1 MQQFTIIRDIVLILL
16 VSIPIIF
23 VFNRLKLPSI
33 VGFLVAGMI
42 IGPHGFQL
50 ISEITEIE
58 VMAEVG
64 VILLLFV
71 IGLEVSLG
79 QLMKMKKFLL
89 LAGGLQLLGTIVFS
103 GALFYSFGIS
113 ITQSI
118 FLAMLL
124 SLSST
129 AIVLKLLS
137 DKREL
142 EAPHGRIALGIL
154 IFQDLAIVPM
164 FIVLPILGSGGGMSI
179 SEIILQLF
187 FAFGVVAVVLF
198 ASKYLMPRIME
209 TLVKM
214 KMREAFTVGILLLL
228 LGTAYL
234 THAVGLSFALGAFI
248 AGLILSE
255 SDYSYQIVAEILPL
269 KDAFNSLFF
278 VSIGLLLNISFVFQ
292 FPYMLIGIT
301 AGVIS
306 IKAAVV
312 IAIVKFM
319 KYPLRTAVL
328 AGLGLAQIGE
338 FSFVLAQAG
347 MDFQLIPDAFY
358 NAFLASSIFTMI
370 LTPFFFMLAPVIA
383 KKFGEIEPV
392 IKAEE
397 NKNKLKKHVIIV
409 GFGLNGKNLARVL
422 KEASIQYIVV
432 EMNPDTFQEQK
443 RKGERIIYG
452 DITRE
457 EILHQTQIN
466 DANIIVF
473 AISDPASARRGLL
486 QAKKMNPDI
495 YAIVRTRFLSE
506 IDELMAIGADEV
518 IPEEFETSLQIFSK
532 VLERYHIPLNIIMR
546 QVALLRGES
555 YTLMRAET
563 ADINSFIHLNEILA
577 GGLTDTFYIGEDN
590 AHINK
595 TLGGLNM
602 RAKTDA
608 TIIAIVR
615 GKETLTNPSGKEVI
629 KPGDTLV
636 ITGNH
641 QSVDRAFQ
649 LLNRGEKKIF

>member
-1 MQQFTIIRDIVLILL
+1 MQQFTIIKDIVIILL

-23 VFNRLKLPSI
+23 VFNKLKIPSI
-33 VGFLVAGMI
+33 VGFLAAGMI

-71 IGLEVSLG
+71 IGLEVSIK
-79 QLMKMKKFLL
+79 QLMRMKKFLII
-89 LAGGLQLLGTIVFS
+89 AGGLQLIGTIAFS
-103 GALFYSFGIS
+103 SIIFYSFGIN

-118 FLAMLL
+118 FLAMLV

-142 EAPHGRIALGIL
+142 EAPHGRIALGVL

-164 FIVLPILGSGGGMSI
+164 FIVLPILGSGSNMPV
-179 SEIILQLF
+179 SEIVLQLF
-187 FAFGVVAVVLF
+187 FAFGVVGVVLL
-198 ASKYLMPRIME
+198 ASNYLMPRILE

-214 KMREAFTVGILLLL
+214 KMREAFTVGILLIL

-248 AGLILSE
+248 AGLILSD
-255 SDYSYQIVAEILPL
+255 SDYSHQIVAEILPL
-269 KDAFNSLFF
+269 KDAFNSIFF
-278 VSIGLLLNISFVFQ
+278 VSIGLLLNIGFVFQ
-292 FPYMLIGIT
+292 FPYLLIGIT
-301 AGVIS
+301 AGI
-306 IKAAVV
+306 IALKAIVV

-347 MDFQLIPDAFY
+347 MNFQLIPDDFY

-370 LTPFFFMLAPVIA
+370 LTPFFFKFAPVIA
-383 KKFGEIEPV
+383 NRFGEIEP
-392 IKAEE
+392 IKKTVEDE
-397 NKNKLKKHVIIV
+397 HKLTKHVIIV

-422 KEASIQYIVV
+422 KEAGIQYIVV

-443 RKGERIIYG
+443 SKGERIIYG

-457 EILHQTQIN
+457 EILHQTKIE

-473 AISDPASARRGLL
+473 AISDPASARRGLI
-486 QAKKMNPDI
+486 QAKIMKPDI

-506 IDELMAIGADEV
+506 IDELMSMGADEV

-532 VLERYHIPLNIIMR
+532 VLERYHIPLNVIMR

-577 GGLTDTFYIGEDN
+577 AGLTDTFYIEGDN
-590 AHINK
+590 IHINK
-595 TLGGLNM
+595 TLSDLNL
-602 RAKTDA
+602 RAKTEA

-615 GKETLTNPSGKEVI
+615 GKGTLTNPSGNEVI
-629 KPGDTLV
+629 KVGDTLV

-649 LLNRGEKKIF
+649 LLNGKK

>member
-1 MQQFTIIRDIVLILL
+1 MQQFTIIKDIVIILL

-23 VFNRLKLPSI
+23 VFNKLKIPSI
-33 VGFLVAGMI
+33 VGFLAAGMI

-71 IGLEVSLG
+71 IGLEVSIK
-79 QLMKMKKFLL
+79 QLMRMKKFLII
-89 LAGGLQLLGTIVFS
+89 AGGLQLIGTIAFS
-103 GALFYSFGIS
+103 SIIFYSFGIN

-118 FLAMLL
+118 FLAMLV

-142 EAPHGRIALGIL
+142 EAPHGRIALGVL

-164 FIVLPILGSGGGMSI
+164 FIVLPILGSGSNMPV
-179 SEIILQLF
+179 SEIVLQLF
-187 FAFGVVAVVLF
+187 FAFGVVGVVLL
-198 ASKYLMPRIME
+198 ASNYLMPRILE

-214 KMREAFTVGILLLL
+214 KMREAFTVGILLIL

-255 SDYSYQIVAEILPL
+255 SDYSHQIVAEILPL
-269 KDAFNSLFF
+269 KDAFNSIFF
-278 VSIGLLLNISFVFQ
+278 VSIGLLLNIGFVFQ
-292 FPYMLIGIT
+292 FPYLLIGIT
-301 AGVIS
+301 AGI
-306 IKAAVV
+306 IALKAIVV

-347 MDFQLIPDAFY
+347 MNFQLIPDDFY

-370 LTPFFFMLAPVIA
+370 LTPFFFKFAPVIA
-383 KKFGEIEPV
+383 NRFGEIEP
-392 IKAEE
+392 IKKTVEDE
-397 NKNKLKKHVIIV
+397 HKLTKHVIIV

-422 KEASIQYIVV
+422 KEAGIQYIVV

-443 RKGERIIYG
+443 SKGERIIYG

-457 EILHQTQIN
+457 EILHQTKIE

-473 AISDPASARRGLL
+473 AISDPASARRGLI
-486 QAKKMNPDI
+486 QAKIMKPDI

-506 IDELMAIGADEV
+506 IDELMSMGADEV

-532 VLERYHIPLNIIMR
+532 VLERYHIPLNVIMR

-577 GGLTDTFYIGEDN
+577 AGLTDTFYIEGDN
-590 AHINK
+590 IHINK
-595 TLGGLNM
+595 TLSDLNL
-602 RAKTDA
+602 RAKTEA

-615 GKETLTNPSGKEVI
+615 GKGTLTNPSGNEVI
-629 KPGDTLV
+629 KVGDTLV

-649 LLNRGEKKIF
+649 LLNGKK

>member
-1 MQQFTIIRDIVLILL
+1 MQQFTIIKDIVIILL

-23 VFNRLKLPSI
+23 VFNKLKIPSI
-33 VGFLVAGMI
+33 VGFLAAGMI

-71 IGLEVSLG
+71 IGLEVSIK
-79 QLMKMKKFLL
+79 QLMRMKKFLII
-89 LAGGLQLLGTIVFS
+89 AGGLQLIGTIAFS
-103 GALFYSFGIS
+103 SIIFYSFGIN

-118 FLAMLL
+118 FLAMLV

-142 EAPHGRIALGIL
+142 EAPHGRIALGVL

-164 FIVLPILGSGGGMSI
+164 FIVLPILGSDSNMPV
-179 SEIILQLF
+179 SEIVLQLF
-187 FAFGVVAVVLF
+187 FAFGVVGVVLL
-198 ASKYLMPRIME
+198 ASNYLMPRILE

-214 KMREAFTVGILLLL
+214 KMREAFTVGILLIL

-255 SDYSYQIVAEILPL
+255 SDYSHQIVAEILPL

-278 VSIGLLLNISFVFQ
+278 VSIGLLLNIGFVFQ
-292 FPYMLIGIT
+292 FPYLLIGIT
-301 AGVIS
+301 AGI
-306 IKAAVV
+306 IALKAIVV
-312 IAIVKFM
+312 TAIVKFM

-347 MDFQLIPDAFY
+347 MDFKLIPDDFY

-370 LTPFFFMLAPVIA
+370 LTPFFFKFAPVIA
-383 KKFGEIEPV
+383 NRFGEIEP
-392 IKAEE
+392 IKKTVEE
-397 NKNKLKKHVIIV
+397 EHKLTQHVIIV

-422 KEASIQYIVV
+422 KEAGIQYIVV

-443 RKGERIIYG
+443 SKGERIIYG

-457 EILHQTQIN
+457 EILHQTKIE

-473 AISDPASARRGLL
+473 AISDPASARRGLI
-486 QAKKMNPDI
+486 QAKIMKPDI

-506 IDELMAIGADEV
+506 IDELMSMGADEV

-532 VLERYHIPLNIIMR
+532 VLERYHIPLNVIMR

-577 GGLTDTFYIGEDN
+577 AGLTDTFYIEGN
-590 AHINK
+590 NIHINK
-595 TLGGLNM
+595 TLSDLNL
-602 RAKTDA
+602 RAKTEA

-615 GKETLTNPSGKEVI
+615 GKETLTNPSGNEVI
-629 KPGDTLV
+629 KAGDTLV
-636 ITGNH
+636 LTGNH

-649 LLNRGEKKIF
+649 LLNGKK

>member
-1 MQQFTIIRDIVLILL
+1 MQQFTIIKDIVIILL

-23 VFNRLKLPSI
+23 VFNKLKIPSI
-33 VGFLVAGMI
+33 VGFLAAGMI

-71 IGLEVSLG
+71 IGLEVSIK
-79 QLMKMKKFLL
+79 QLMRMKKFLII
-89 LAGGLQLLGTIVFS
+89 AGGLQLIGTIAFS
-103 GALFYSFGIS
+103 SIIFYSFGIN

-118 FLAMLL
+118 FLAMLV

-142 EAPHGRIALGIL
+142 EAPHGRIALGVL

-164 FIVLPILGSGGGMSI
+164 FIVLPILGSGSNMPV
-179 SEIILQLF
+179 SEIVLQLF
-187 FAFGVVAVVLF
+187 FAFGVVGVVLL
-198 ASKYLMPRIME
+198 ASNYLMPRILE

-214 KMREAFTVGILLLL
+214 KMREAFTVGILLIL

-255 SDYSYQIVAEILPL
+255 SDYSHQIVAEILPL
-269 KDAFNSLFF
+269 KDAFNSIFF
-278 VSIGLLLNISFVFQ
+278 VSIGLLLNIGFVFQ
-292 FPYMLIGIT
+292 FPYLLIGIT
-301 AGVIS
+301 AGIIVL
-306 IKAAVV
+306 KAIVV

-347 MDFQLIPDAFY
+347 MNFQLIPDDFY

-370 LTPFFFMLAPVIA
+370 LTPFFFKFAPVIA
-383 KKFGEIEPV
+383 NRFGEIEP
-392 IKAEE
+392 IKKTVEDE
-397 NKNKLKKHVIIV
+397 HKLTKHVIIV

-422 KEASIQYIVV
+422 KEAGIQYIVV

-443 RKGERIIYG
+443 SKGERIIYG

-457 EILHQTQIN
+457 EILHQTKIE

-473 AISDPASARRGLL
+473 AISDPASARRGLI
-486 QAKKMNPDI
+486 QAKIMKPDI

-506 IDELMAIGADEV
+506 IDELMSMGADEV

-532 VLERYHIPLNIIMR
+532 VLERYHIPLNVIMR

-577 GGLTDTFYIGEDN
+577 AGLTDTFYIEGDN
-590 AHINK
+590 IHINK
-595 TLGGLNM
+595 TLSDLNL
-602 RAKTDA
+602 RAKTEA

-615 GKETLTNPSGKEVI
+615 GKETLTNPSGNEVI
-629 KPGDTLV
+629 KVGDTLV

-649 LLNRGEKKIF
+649 LLNGKK

>member
-1 MQQFTIIRDIVLILL
+1 MQQFAIIRDIVIILL

-23 VFNRLKLPSI
+23 VFNKLKIPSI
-33 VGFLVAGMI
+33 VGFLAAGMI

-71 IGLEVSLG
+71 IGLEVSIK
-79 QLMKMKKFLL
+79 QLMRMKKFLII
-89 LAGGLQLLGTIVFS
+89 AGGLQLIGTIAFS
-103 GALFYSFGIS
+103 SIIFYSFGIN

-118 FLAMLL
+118 FLAMLV

-142 EAPHGRIALGIL
+142 EAPHGRIALGVL

-164 FIVLPILGSGGGMSI
+164 FIVLPTLGSGSNMPV
-179 SEIILQLF
+179 SEIVLQLF
-187 FAFGVVAVVLF
+187 FAFGVVGVVLL
-198 ASKYLMPRIME
+198 ASNYLMPRILE

-214 KMREAFTVGILLLL
+214 KMREAFTVGILLIL

-255 SDYSYQIVAEILPL
+255 SDYSHQIVAEILPL
-269 KDAFNSLFF
+269 KDAFNSIFF
-278 VSIGLLLNISFVFQ
+278 VSIGLLLNIGFVFQ
-292 FPYMLIGIT
+292 FPYLLIGIT
-301 AGVIS
+301 AGIIVL
-306 IKAAVV
+306 KAIVV

-347 MDFQLIPDAFY
+347 MNFQLIPDDFY

-370 LTPFFFMLAPVIA
+370 LTPFFFKFAPVIA
-383 KKFGEIEPV
+383 NRFGEIEP
-392 IKAEE
+392 IKKTVEDE
-397 NKNKLKKHVIIV
+397 HKLTKHVIIV

-422 KEASIQYIVV
+422 KEAGIQYIVV

-443 RKGERIIYG
+443 SKGERIIYG

-457 EILHQTQIN
+457 EILHQTKIE

-473 AISDPASARRGLL
+473 AISDPASARRGLI
-486 QAKKMNPDI
+486 QAKIMKPDI

-506 IDELMAIGADEV
+506 IDELMSMGADEV

-532 VLERYHIPLNIIMR
+532 VLERYHIPLNVIMR
-546 QVALLRGES
+546 QVALLREES

-577 GGLTDTFYIGEDN
+577 AGLTDTFYIEGDN
-590 AHINK
+590 IHINK
-595 TLGGLNM
+595 TLSDLNL
-602 RAKTDA
+602 RAKTEA

-615 GKETLTNPSGKEVI
+615 GKETLTNPSGNEVI
-629 KPGDTLV
+629 KVGDTLV

-649 LLNRGEKKIF
+649 LLNGKK

>member
-1 MQQFTIIRDIVLILL
+1 MQQFTIIKDIVIILL

-23 VFNRLKLPSI
+23 VFNKLKIPSI
-33 VGFLVAGMI
+33 VGFLAAGMI

-71 IGLEVSLG
+71 IGLEVSIK
-79 QLMKMKKFLL
+79 QLMRMKKFLII
-89 LAGGLQLLGTIVFS
+89 AGGLQLIGTIAFS
-103 GALFYSFGIS
+103 SIIFYSFGIN

-118 FLAMLL
+118 FLAMLV

-137 DKREL
+137 GKREL
-142 EAPHGRIALGIL
+142 EAPHGRIALGVL

-164 FIVLPILGSGGGMSI
+164 FIVLPILGSGSNMPV
-179 SEIILQLF
+179 SEIVLQLF
-187 FAFGVVAVVLF
+187 FAFGVVGVVLL
-198 ASKYLMPRIME
+198 ASNYLMPRILE

-214 KMREAFTVGILLLL
+214 KMREAFTVGILLIL

-255 SDYSYQIVAEILPL
+255 SDYSHQIVAEILPL
-269 KDAFNSLFF
+269 KDAFNSIFF
-278 VSIGLLLNISFVFQ
+278 VSIGLLLNIGFVFQ
-292 FPYMLIGIT
+292 FPYLLIGIT
-301 AGVIS
+301 AGI
-306 IKAAVV
+306 IALKAIVV

-347 MDFQLIPDAFY
+347 MNFQLIPDDFY

-370 LTPFFFMLAPVIA
+370 LTPFFFKFAPVIA
-383 KKFGEIEPV
+383 NRFGEIEP
-392 IKAEE
+392 IKKTVEDE
-397 NKNKLKKHVIIV
+397 HKLTKHVIIV

-422 KEASIQYIVV
+422 KEAGIQYIVV

-443 RKGERIIYG
+443 SKGERIIYG

-457 EILHQTQIN
+457 EILHQTKIE

-473 AISDPASARRGLL
+473 AISDPASARRGLI
-486 QAKKMNPDI
+486 QAKIMKPDI

-506 IDELMAIGADEV
+506 IDELMSMGADEV

-532 VLERYHIPLNIIMR
+532 VLERYHIPLNVIMR

-577 GGLTDTFYIGEDN
+577 AGLTDTFYIEGDN
-590 AHINK
+590 IHINK
-595 TLGGLNM
+595 TLSDLNL
-602 RAKTDA
+602 RAKTEA

-615 GKETLTNPSGKEVI
+615 GKETLTNPSGNEVI
-629 KPGDTLV
+629 KVGDTLV

-649 LLNRGEKKIF
+649 LLNGKK

>member
-1 MQQFTIIRDIVLILL
+1 MQQFTIIKDIVIILL

-23 VFNRLKLPSI
+23 VFNKLKIPSI
-33 VGFLVAGMI
+33 VGFLAAGMI

-71 IGLEVSLG
+71 IGLEVSIK
-79 QLMKMKKFLL
+79 QLMRMKKFLII
-89 LAGGLQLLGTIVFS
+89 AGGLQLIGTIAFS
-103 GALFYSFGIS
+103 SIIFYSFGIN

-118 FLAMLL
+118 FLAMLV

-142 EAPHGRIALGIL
+142 EAPHGRIALGVL

-164 FIVLPILGSGGGMSI
+164 FIVLPILGSGSNMPV
-179 SEIILQLF
+179 SEIVLQLF
-187 FAFGVVAVVLF
+187 FAFGVVGVVLL
-198 ASKYLMPRIME
+198 ASNYLMPRILE

-214 KMREAFTVGILLLL
+214 KMREAFTVGILLIL

-255 SDYSYQIVAEILPL
+255 SDYSHQIVAEILPL
-269 KDAFNSLFF
+269 KDAFNSIFF
-278 VSIGLLLNISFVFQ
+278 VSIGLLLNIGFVFQ
-292 FPYMLIGIT
+292 FPYLLIGIT
-301 AGVIS
+301 AGI
-306 IKAAVV
+306 IALKAIVV

-347 MDFQLIPDAFY
+347 MNFQLIPDDFY

-370 LTPFFFMLAPVIA
+370 LTPFFFKFAPVIA
-383 KKFGEIEPV
+383 NRFGEIEP
-392 IKAEE
+392 IKKTVEDE
-397 NKNKLKKHVIIV
+397 HKLTKHVIIV

-422 KEASIQYIVV
+422 KEAGIQYIVV

-443 RKGERIIYG
+443 SKGERIIYG

-457 EILHQTQIN
+457 EILHQTKIE

-473 AISDPASARRGLL
+473 AISDPASARRGLI
-486 QAKKMNPDI
+486 QAKIMKPDI

-506 IDELMAIGADEV
+506 IDELMSMGADEV

-532 VLERYHIPLNIIMR
+532 VLERYHIPLNVIMR

-577 GGLTDTFYIGEDN
+577 AGLTDTFYIEGDN
-590 AHINK
+590 IHINK
-595 TLGGLNM
+595 TLSDLNL
-602 RAKTDA
+602 RAKTEA

-615 GKETLTNPSGKEVI
+615 GKETLTNPSGNEVI
-629 KPGDTLV
+629 KVGDTLV

-649 LLNRGEKKIF
+649 LLNGKK

>member
-1 MQQFTIIRDIVLILL
+1 
-16 VSIPIIF
+16 
-23 VFNRLKLPSI
+23 
-33 VGFLVAGMI
+33 
-42 IGPHGFQL
+42 
-50 ISEITEIE
+50 
-58 VMAEVG
+58 
-64 VILLLFV
+64 
-71 IGLEVSLG
+71 
-79 QLMKMKKFLL
+79 
-89 LAGGLQLLGTIVFS
+89 
-103 GALFYSFGIS
+103 FGIN

-118 FLAMLL
+118 FLAMLV

-142 EAPHGRIALGIL
+142 EAPHGRIALGVL

-164 FIVLPILGSGGGMSI
+164 FIVLPILGSGSNMPV
-179 SEIILQLF
+179 SEIVLQLF
-187 FAFGVVAVVLF
+187 FAFGVVGVVLL
-198 ASKYLMPRIME
+198 ASNYLMPRILE

-214 KMREAFTVGILLLL
+214 KMREAFTVGILLIL

-255 SDYSYQIVAEILPL
+255 SDYSHQIVAEILPL
-269 KDAFNSLFF
+269 KDAFNSIFF
-278 VSIGLLLNISFVFQ
+278 VSIGLLLNIGFVFQ
-292 FPYMLIGIT
+292 FPYLLIGIT
-301 AGVIS
+301 AGI
-306 IKAAVV
+306 IALKAIVV

-347 MDFQLIPDAFY
+347 MNFQLIPDDFY

-370 LTPFFFMLAPVIA
+370 LTPFFFKFAPVIA
-383 KKFGEIEPV
+383 NRFGEIEP
-392 IKAEE
+392 IKKTVEDE
-397 NKNKLKKHVIIV
+397 HKLTKHVIIV

-422 KEASIQYIVV
+422 KEAGIQYIVV

-443 RKGERIIYG
+443 SKGERIIYG

-457 EILHQTQIN
+457 EILHQTKIE

-473 AISDPASARRGLL
+473 AISDPASARRGLI
-486 QAKKMNPDI
+486 QAKIMKPDI

-506 IDELMAIGADEV
+506 IDELMSMGADEV

-532 VLERYHIPLNIIMR
+532 VLERYHIPLNVIMR

-577 GGLTDTFYIGEDN
+577 AGLTDTFYIEGDN
-590 AHINK
+590 IHINK
-595 TLGGLNM
+595 TLSDLNL
-602 RAKTDA
+602 RAKTEA

-615 GKETLTNPSGKEVI
+615 GKETLTNPSGNEVI
-629 KPGDTLV
+629 KVGDTLV

-649 LLNRGEKKIF
+649 LLNGKK

>member
-1 MQQFTIIRDIVLILL
+1 MQQFTIIKDIVIILL

-23 VFNRLKLPSI
+23 VFNKLKIPSI
-33 VGFLVAGMI
+33 VGFLAAGMI

-71 IGLEVSLG
+71 IGLEVSIK
-79 QLMKMKKFLL
+79 QLMRMKKFLII
-89 LAGGLQLLGTIVFS
+89 AGGLQLIGTIAFS
-103 GALFYSFGIS
+103 SIIFYSFGIN

-118 FLAMLL
+118 FLAMLV

-142 EAPHGRIALGIL
+142 EAPHGRIALGVL

-164 FIVLPILGSGGGMSI
+164 FIVLPILGSGSNMPV
-179 SEIILQLF
+179 SEIVLQLF
-187 FAFGVVAVVLF
+187 FAFGVVGVVLL
-198 ASKYLMPRIME
+198 ASNYLMPRILE

-214 KMREAFTVGILLLL
+214 KMREAFTVGILLIL

-234 THAVGLSFALGAFI
+234 THAVGLSFALGGFI
-248 AGLILSE
+248 AGLILTE
-255 SDYSYQIVAEILPL
+255 SDYSHQIVAEILPL
-269 KDAFNSLFF
+269 KDAFNSIFF
-278 VSIGLLLNISFVFQ
+278 VSIGLLLNIGFVFQ
-292 FPYMLIGIT
+292 FPYLLIGIT
-301 AGVIS
+301 AGI
-306 IKAAVV
+306 IALKAIVV

-347 MDFQLIPDAFY
+347 MNFQLIPDDFY

-370 LTPFFFMLAPVIA
+370 LTPFFFKFAPVIA
-383 KKFGEIEPV
+383 NRFGEIEP
-392 IKAEE
+392 IKKTVEDE
-397 NKNKLKKHVIIV
+397 HKLTKHVIIV

-422 KEASIQYIVV
+422 KEAGIQYIVV

-443 RKGERIIYG
+443 SKGERIIYG

-457 EILHQTQIN
+457 EILHQTKIE

-473 AISDPASARRGLL
+473 AISDPASARRGLI
-486 QAKKMNPDI
+486 QAKIMKPDI

-506 IDELMAIGADEV
+506 IDELMSMGADEV

-532 VLERYHIPLNIIMR
+532 VLERYHIPLNVIMR

-577 GGLTDTFYIGEDN
+577 AGLTDTFYIEGDN
-590 AHINK
+590 IHINK
-595 TLGGLNM
+595 TLSDLNL
-602 RAKTDA
+602 RAKTEA

-615 GKETLTNPSGKEVI
+615 GKETLTNPSGNEVI
-629 KPGDTLV
+629 KVGDTLV

-649 LLNRGEKKIF
+649 LLNGKK